1 MSTHSESGDT
11 KAASVVTPSQ
21 SQETLLSMADVLGR
35 KWHLVIL
42 HRLTQDARGFSE
54 LKEDIDRISSKV
66 LSDSLGR
73 LETEHGLV
81 ERRIVSEKPV
91 RVEYAMT
98 ERGRDLAPI
107 VDRIHEWGVEH
118 AVSDRD
124 NRNCP

>member
-1 MSTHSESGDT
+1 MSTHSEPDDT
-11 KAASVVTPSQ
+11 NRASIVTPSQ
-21 SQETLLSMADVLGR
+21 SQEALVSMADVFGR

-42 HRLTQDARGFSE
+42 HRLLTKDAMGFNE
-54 LKEDIDRISSKV
+54 LKQDIDRISSKV
-66 LSDSLGR
+66 LSDSLDR

-98 ERGRDLAPI
+98 DRGRDLAPI

-118 AVSDRD
+118 AVTE
-124 NRNCP
+124 

>member
-11 KAASVVTPSQ
+11 EPTSVVTPSQ

-42 HRLTQDARGFSE
+42 HRLTQDAMGFSE
-54 LKEDIDRISSKV
+54 LKGDIDRISSKV
-66 LSDSLGR
+66 LSDSLDR

-98 ERGRDLAPI
+98 DRGRDLAPI

-118 AVSDRD
+118 AVTE
-124 NRNCP
+124 